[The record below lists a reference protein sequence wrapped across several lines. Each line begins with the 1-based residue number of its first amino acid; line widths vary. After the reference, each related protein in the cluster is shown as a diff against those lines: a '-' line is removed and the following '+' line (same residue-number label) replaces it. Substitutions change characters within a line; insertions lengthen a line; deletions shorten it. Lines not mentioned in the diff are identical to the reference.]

1 MGDVTVVY
9 TGRERPFID
18 RIYGTRLDWMPGQAR
33 ALPAL
38 LAAKFLR
45 HKDCFKQGKADK
57 GAKPKAEPVDDTKQK
72 LQEAAREEQEA
83 RTEQDSKFLLIEQ
96 LRQMDAAGL
105 KTWAKEHI
113 GETFKGN
120 PSLATIQER
129 VFAHIEAYGVPA

>member
-1 MGDVTVVY
+1 MGDVSVVY
-9 TGRERPFID
+9 TGRERPFVD

-33 ALPAL
+33 AVPAS

-45 HKDCFKQGKADK
+45 HTDCFKQGKVKKDEA
-57 GAKPKAEPVDDTKQK
+57 AKAPVDDTAQK
-72 LQEAAREEQEA
+72 LQEAAKRDEAKREEQDGKA
-83 RTEQDSKFLLIEQ
+83 VLIER
-96 LRQMDAAGL
+96 LRRMDATGL

-120 PSLATIQER
+120 PSLAKIQER